1 MQTNTSNS
9 QLTVGVGQFAA
20 VNEIEPNK
28 EHIHTLVTQAA
39 AQGVQLLV
47 LPEASMCSFG
57 SPLPQLRET
66 AGNNS
71 PAFIRYMQD
80 LARDHDMHIVVG
92 VLSLADQPG
101 DERVTNQL
109 LVLDNTGA
117 QVLRYTKMHV
127 YDAFKFK
134 ESDKVRPGS
143 FGQNNAEL
151 GLFDIKGFRVGLIN
165 CYDLRFP
172 ELARALID
180 QGADVL
186 SVSAAWLAGP
196 LKENHWEILL
206 RARAIEN
213 TSYVLASGQTAP
225 RNCGLSMIVDPL
237 GMVLGTATADPGL
250 AVHTLSSQRIAE
262 VRELLPCLQNRRY
275 QVSGLK

>member
-1 MQTNTSNS
+1 
-9 QLTVGVGQFAA
+9 
-20 VNEIEPNK
+20 
-28 EHIHTLVTQAA
+28 
-39 AQGVQLLV
+39 
-47 LPEASMCSFG
+47 
-57 SPLPQLRET
+57 
-66 AGNNS
+66 
-71 PAFIRYMQD
+71 
-80 LARDHDMHIVVG
+80 MHIVVG

-109 LVLDNTGA
+109 LVLDNTGNV
-117 QVLRYTKMHV
+117 VLRYTKMHV
-127 YDAFKFK
+127 YDAFNFK

-143 FGQNNAEL
+143 FTEENAEL
-151 GLFDIKGFRVGLIN
+151 GLFDIQGFRVGLIN

-237 GMVLGTATADPGL
+237 GMVLGTATDDPGL
-250 AVHTLSSQRIAE
+250 VVHTLSSQRITQ

>member
-1 MQTNTSNS
+1 METIADQS
-9 QLTVGVGQFAA
+9 QLKVGVGQFAA

-28 EHIHTLVTQAA
+28 EHIRTLVAQAA
-39 AQGVQLLV
+39 EQGVELLV

-71 PAFIRYMQD
+71 PSFIRFMQD
-80 LARDHDMHIVVG
+80 LARDNTMHIVVG

-117 QVLRYTKMHV
+117 EVLRYTKMHV

-143 FGQNNAEL
+143 FGEKNSEL

-180 QGADVL
+180 EGADVL

-237 GMVLGTATADPGL
+237 GMVVGTATADPGL
-250 AVHTLSSQRIAE
+250 AVHTLSSQRIAD